1 MADLIVGIQWGDEGK
16 GKIVDVLAKD
26 YDYIVRYQG
35 GHNAGHTIVV
45 GDKKYALHLIPS
57 GILTSHC
64 INIIG
69 NGVVIEPSAL
79 IEEMQQ
85 FGGEQVLRGRLF
97 ISDRAHIILP
107 FHQELD
113 SSLERAAN
121 AIGTTK
127 KGIGPCYTDKIA
139 RIGLR
144 ACDVRNFPAQRE
156 QIIARLQGRVRTLK
170 ESNTL
175 DSSLEELV
183 QASINSLESAHTILS
198 PFITDTTSLLWE
210 AQAQGKRILLEGAQG
225 SMLDIDH
232 GTYPFVTSSTTI
244 AAGSCAG
251 SGLAPRDIASVLG
264 IMKAYCTRVGY
275 GPFPTEDSKEFGALL
290 CEKGAEFG
298 TTTGRKRRCGGF
310 DALAARYAC
319 RLNGCDKIALM
330 KLDVLDGFEEI
341 AVCVAYQYQDR
352 KITYVPS
359 DLENAKP
366 IYEILPGW
374 TGEISKGVRSFDAL
388 PANAKAYVARLEE
401 LVGVKIVMIST
412 GAERSEIIYRY
423 DCAI

>member
-45 GDKKYALHLIPS
+45 GDTKYALHLIPS
-57 GILTSHC
+57 GIITPNCL
-64 INIIG
+64 NIIG

-79 IEEMQQ
+79 IEEMRQ
-85 FGGEQVLRGRLF
+85 FGGEQALLGRLF

-107 FHQELD
+107 FHQKVD
-113 SSLERAAN
+113 SSLESTN

-144 ACDVRNFPAQRE
+144 ACDVRNFPAQRHA
-156 QIIARLQGRVRTLK
+156 ITARLSERVQSLI
-170 ESNTL
+170 ESGVL
-175 DSSLEELV
+175 DSSAEELV
-183 QASINSLESAHTILS
+183 QASLESLESAHRILS
-198 PFITDTTSLLWE
+198 PFITDTTALLWE
-210 AQAQGKRILLEGAQG
+210 AQEQGKKILLEGAQG

-251 SGLAPRDIASVLG
+251 SGLAPRDITSVLG
-264 IMKAYCTRVGY
+264 IMKAYCTRVGH
-275 GPFPTEDSKEFGALL
+275 GPFPTEDRGEYGRILRD
-290 CEKGAEFG
+290 KGAEFG
-298 TTTGRKRRCGGF
+298 TTTGRERRCGSF

-319 RLNGCDKIALM
+319 KLNGCDKIALM
-330 KLDVLDGFEEI
+330 KLDVLDGFETI
-341 AVCVAYQYQDR
+341 AVCVAYQYQGR
-352 KITYVPS
+352 KIEYVPS
-359 DLENAKP
+359 DLENATP
-366 IYEILPGW
+366 MYEILPGW
-374 TGEISKGVRSFDAL
+374 AGEMSKGVKSYDAL
-388 PANAKAYVARLEE
+388 PENAKAYIARLEE
-401 LVGVKIVMIST
+401 LVGVKIALIST
-412 GAERSEIIYRY
+412 GAERSEIIYR
-423 DCAI
+423 